1 MDTVRFV
8 DPQWLLLFLVL
19 PLLGYR
25 YAMIER
31 RYKGSIRFSSVGV
44 FADLPPTVWNRL
56 RHGLP
61 VLKLVGLSCLII
73 ALARPQAGKKV
84 VESSKEGIDIMLTLD
99 VSGSMASKD
108 LSENGRLHV
117 AKVVV
122 ADFIGGRQSD
132 RIGLVVFAE
141 ESFTQCPLTLDY
153 DVLLDFLD
161 DIRLA
166 DQSWGNRTAI
176 GMALVTACNRLRDSE
191 AESKIIVLLTDG
203 ANNAGEIDPQT
214 ATDAA
219 AAMGIKVY
227 TIGIGRQ
234 VSARATARG
243 AQEFDQ
249 PALMQIA
256 ARTGGK
262 YYHATSREKLEQI
275 YREIGE
281 LETTEISSEIH
292 LDYSEGYANFAWM
305 GTALLLTEML
315 LANTRFR
322 RIP

>member
-1 MDTVRFV
+1 MDTVRFL
-8 DPQWLLLFLVL
+8 DPQWLLSFLVL
-19 PLLGYR
+19 PVLVYR

-44 FADLPPTVWNRL
+44 FADLPPTIWNRL

-234 VSARATARG
+234 VSARAAARG
-243 AQEFDQ
+243 AQEFDE

-292 LDYSEGYANFAWM
+292 LDYSERYADFVWIGAI
-305 GTALLLTEML
+305 LLVTEML

-322 RIP
+322 GIP